1 MRQHICIER
10 HRAYSIWL
18 FEIIILFFCFAGIY
32 RFPCPFIFSFFRWAF
47 LFSLLLSAFLFL
59 GKEKRKKMES
69 CISDSPICLLLY
81 KYIVVLVIVVSA
93 ALKMPKNSAAAWK
106 TDIDNQLATR
116 GKTPALSTLSTAQ
129 MFPHSVNSISTG
141 FINDLQIV
149 FRLGCAW
156 NGIKKRGLC
165 RSTFCQHN
173 INWGCQ
179 CFGSLM
185 MHKIYPLCHKVAWI
199 CLKVKYLNYFV
210 KYTWHKSG

>member
-1 MRQHICIER
+1 MIIWDYNIHF
-10 HRAYSIWL
+10 HSI
-18 FEIIILFFCFAGIY
+18 FFSGIY
-32 RFPCPFIFSFFRWAF
+32 SSLCPFIFSCFRWAF
-47 LFSLLLSAFLFL
+47 LFSW
-59 GKEKRKKMES
+59 KEKEGGKHYFWF
-69 CISDSPICLLLY
+69 SDSPICLLLY
-81 KYIVVLVIVVSA
+81 KYIVVSVIVVSA
-93 ALKMPKNSAAAWK
+93 ALKMPKNSAIAWK
-106 TDIDNQLATR
+106 TYIDNQLATR
-116 GKTPALSTLSTAQ
+116 GKTPALSTLSTAP

-156 NGIKKRGLC
+156 NGMKKRGLC

-185 MHKIYPLCHKVAWI
+185 LHQIYPLCHKVAWI
-199 CLKVKYLNYFV
+199 FLKVKYLNYFV

>member
-1 MRQHICIER
+1 M
-10 HRAYSIWL
+10 
-18 FEIIILFFCFAGIY
+18 
-32 RFPCPFIFSFFRWAF
+32 SFYLF
-47 LFSLLLSAFLFL
+47 LFSLGFSFLLKR
-59 GKEKRKKMES
+59 KEKEGGKHYFRF
-69 CISDSPICLLLY
+69 SDSPICSLLY

-116 GKTPALSTLSTAQ
+116 GKIPALSTLSTAP

-185 MHKIYPLCHKVAWI
+185 LHQIYPLCHKVAWI
-199 CLKVKYLNYFV
+199 FLKVKYLKYFV
-210 KYTWHKSG
+210 KHTWHKSG

>member
-1 MRQHICIER
+1 MIIWDYNIHF
-10 HRAYSIWL
+10 HSIFL
-18 FEIIILFFCFAGIY
+18 
-32 RFPCPFIFSFFRWAF
+32 FRWYLSFSMSFYLF
-47 LFSLLLSAFLFL
+47 LFSLGFSFLFASFCFSFPRKR
-59 GKEKRKKMES
+59 KEKEDRKLHFWF
-69 CISDSPICLLLY
+69 SDSPISLLLY
-81 KYIVVLVIVVSA
+81 KYIVVPVIVVSA

-106 TDIDNQLATR
+106 TYIDNRLATR
-116 GKTPALSTLSTAQ
+116 GKIPALSTLSTAP
-129 MFPHSVNSISTG
+129 MFQHSVNSISTG

-185 MHKIYPLCHKVAWI
+185 LHQIYPLCHKVAWI

>member
-1 MRQHICIER
+1 MRQCIYAER
-10 HRAYSIWL
+10 YWAYSIWL
-18 FEIIILFFCFAGIY
+18 FEIIISISILFFSQV
-32 RFPCPFIFSFFRWAF
+32 FIV
-47 LFSLLLSAFLFL
+47 LYVLLSSPVFVGLFFSP
-59 GKEKRKKMES
+59 EKKSRKKVES
-69 CISDSPICLLLY
+69 TISDSPICSLLY

-185 MHKIYPLCHKVAWI
+185 LHQIYPFCHKVAWI
-199 CLKVKYLNYFV
+199 FLKVKYSKYFV

>member
-1 MRQHICIER
+1 MIIWDYNIHF
-10 HRAYSIWL
+10 YSIFCFSGFYVL
-18 FEIIILFFCFAGIY
+18 LSFPVFVGLFFSLCF
-32 RFPCPFIFSFFRWAF
+32 FLLFFSPEKRRERRCKA
-47 LFSLLLSAFLFL
+47 LFL
-59 GKEKRKKMES
+59 ILRF
-69 CISDSPICLLLY
+69 SDSPICLLLY
-81 KYIVVLVIVVSA
+81 KYIVVSVIVVSA

-116 GKTPALSTLSTAQ
+116 GKTPALSTLSTAP

-185 MHKIYPLCHKVAWI
+185 LHQIYPLCHKVAWI
-199 CLKVKYLNYFV
+199 FLKVKYLKYFV

>member
-1 MRQHICIER
+1 MRQCIYAER
-10 HRAYSIWL
+10 YWAYSIRL
-18 FEIIILFFCFAGIY
+18 FEIIISISILFFVS
-32 RFPCPFIFSFFRWAF
+32 PVFIVFYV
-47 LFSLLLSAFLFL
+47 LLSFPVFVGLFFSP
-59 GKEKRKKMES
+59 EKKRERRCKALFP
-69 CISDSPICLLLY
+69 ILRFSDSPICLLLY

-116 GKTPALSTLSTAQ
+116 GKTPALSTLSTAP

-185 MHKIYPLCHKVAWI
+185 LHQIYPLCHKVAWI

-210 KYTWHKSG
+210 KYTWHKGR

>member
-1 MRQHICIER
+1 MRQCIYAEW
-10 HRAYSIWL
+10 HWAYSIWL
-18 FEIIILFFCFAGIY
+18 FEIIISISILFFSPVVFYVLIS
-32 RFPCPFIFSFFRWAF
+32 FPVFVGLFFSP
-47 LFSLLLSAFLFL
+47 
-59 GKEKRKKMES
+59 EKRKKVES
-69 CISDSPICLLLY
+69 TISDSPICLLLY
-81 KYIVVLVIVVSA
+81 KYIVVSVIVVSA
-93 ALKMPKNSAAAWK
+93 ALKMPENSAAAWK
-106 TDIDNQLATR
+106 TYIDNQLATR
-116 GKTPALSTLSTAQ
+116 GKTPALSTLSTAP

-185 MHKIYPLCHKVAWI
+185 LHQIYPLCHKVAWI
-199 CLKVKYLNYFV
+199 FLKVKYLNYFV

>member
-1 MRQHICIER
+1 MRQCIYAER
-10 HRAYSIWL
+10 HWAYSIWL
-18 FEIIILFFCFAGIY
+18 FEIIISISILFFVSPVFM
-32 RFPCPFIFSFFRWAF
+32 SFYLF
-47 LFSLLLSAFLFL
+47 LFSLGFSFLLKRKAERRWKALFL
-59 GKEKRKKMES
+59 ILGFF
-69 CISDSPICLLLY
+69 DSPICLLLY
-81 KYIVVLVIVVSA
+81 KYIVVSVIVVSA

-116 GKTPALSTLSTAQ
+116 GKTPALSTLSTAP

-156 NGIKKRGLC
+156 NGMKKRGLC

-185 MHKIYPLCHKVAWI
+185 LHQIYPLCHKVAWI
-199 CLKVKYLNYFV
+199 FLKVKYLNYFV

>member
-1 MRQHICIER
+1 MRQCIYAER
-10 HRAYSIWL
+10 YWAYSIWL
-18 FEIIILFFCFAGIY
+18 FEIIISISILFFSPVVFY
-32 RFPCPFIFSFFRWAF
+32 V
-47 LFSLLLSAFLFL
+47 LLSFPVFVWLFFYPEKKRERRW
-59 GKEKRKKMES
+59 KELYL
-69 CISDSPICLLLY
+69 ILWFSDSQICSLLY
-81 KYIVVLVIVVSA
+81 KYIVVSVIVVSA

-156 NGIKKRGLC
+156 NGMKKRGLC

-185 MHKIYPLCHKVAWI
+185 LHQIYLFCHKVAWI
-199 CLKVKYLNYFV
+199 FLKVKYLNYFV